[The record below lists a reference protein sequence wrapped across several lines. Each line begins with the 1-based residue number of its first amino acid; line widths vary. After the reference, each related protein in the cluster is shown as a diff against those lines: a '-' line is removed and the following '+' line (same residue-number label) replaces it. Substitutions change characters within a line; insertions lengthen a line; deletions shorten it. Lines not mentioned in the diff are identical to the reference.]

1 MSTIRHWEAVRD
13 ELEALAAQHDD
24 RLTPELVVETARR
37 HPGSA
42 LHQCFTWDVEHAAYE
57 RWIDQARELIRRVRV
72 EIQTEER
79 TYTVSAY
86 LRDPGVE
93 PSKQGYV
100 SIRVLQREPEQA
112 RLTILH
118 EFAMAESYL
127 QRARDL
133 AAALQVAKATDRALA
148 AVADAKA
155 VVTDNGGAVG

>member
-37 HPGSA
+37 HPGSP
-42 LHQCFTWDVEHAAYE
+42 LHQCFNWDIQSAAYE
-57 RWIDQARELIRRVRV
+57 RWLDQARELIRRVRV

-93 PSKQGYV
+93 PSEQGYV
-100 SIRVLQREPEQA
+100 SIRALRREPEQA
-112 RLTILH
+112 RLAILH

-133 AAALQVAKATDRALA
+133 AAVLQVVEATDRALE
-148 AVADAKA
+148 AVAEAKDAA
-155 VVTDNGGAVG
+155 SGNGGAVG

>member
-1 MSTIRHWEAVRD
+1 MSTIRHWEAVRK
-13 ELEALAAQHDD
+13 ELEALAARHDD

-42 LHQCFTWDVEHAAYE
+42 LHQCFTWDLQTAAYE

-86 LRDPGVE
+86 VRDPRVE
-93 PSKQGYV
+93 PSEQGYV
-100 SIRVLQREPEQA
+100 SILVLQREPEHA
-112 RLTILH
+112 RLAILH

-133 AAALQVAKATDRALA
+133 AAALQVVEATDRALS

-155 VVTDNGGAVG
+155 MVTDNGGPVG